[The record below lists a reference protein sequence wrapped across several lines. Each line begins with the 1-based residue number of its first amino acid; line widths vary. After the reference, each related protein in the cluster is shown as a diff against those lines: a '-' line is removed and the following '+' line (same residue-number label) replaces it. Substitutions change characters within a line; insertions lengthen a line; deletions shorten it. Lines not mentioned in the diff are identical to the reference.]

1 MKRRKIEPE
10 FLTSVPD
17 RTFELIE
24 GHEKPKHQPIKMNR
38 LKRALN
44 WITKTV
50 AGETKVGEGIHGVL
64 DLLPIP
70 NQIFAKAASYFT
82 KGNVRDAKNELSKL
96 LSIRNGIALLAFVL
110 VVTGIITL
118 DDLRELLRA
127 IGDFL

>member
-82 KGNVRDAKNELSKL
+82 KGNVRDAKNELRKL

-110 VVTGIITL
+110 FVTGIITL

>member
-1 MKRRKIEPE
+1 MNRRKIEPE

-17 RTFELIE
+17 RTFEPIE

-38 LKRALN
+38 LKRAVN
-44 WITKTV
+44 WITRTV
-50 AGETKVGEGIHGVL
+50 AGETKVGEGVHGVL

-82 KGNVRDAKNELSKL
+82 KGDVRSAKDELRKL

-110 VVTGIITL
+110 FVTGIITL

-127 IGDFL
+127 IGDFV